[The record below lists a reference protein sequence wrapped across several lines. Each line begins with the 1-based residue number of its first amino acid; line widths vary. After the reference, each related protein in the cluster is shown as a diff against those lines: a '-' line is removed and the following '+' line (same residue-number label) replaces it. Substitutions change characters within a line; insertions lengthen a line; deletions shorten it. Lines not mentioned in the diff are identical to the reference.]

1 MELTSA
7 LFRMRAEDGNGLKQ
21 NVDKT
26 IWEDAVKRL
35 LLHLAPLAPYMAEE
49 LWNRRGNESSIH
61 LELLPEW
68 SEEYAKS
75 DSVTV
80 AVQINGKLRG
90 TLELGSAEAQ
100 DEAVVFDLLR
110 ASDVWER
117 WVAGKEIKRRIY
129 VKSKLL
135 NLVVV

>member
-1 MELTSA
+1 
-7 LFRMRAEDGNGLKQ
+7 
-21 NVDKT
+21 
-26 IWEDAVKRL
+26 
-35 LLHLAPLAPYMAEE
+35 MAEE

-90 TLELGSAEAQ
+90 TLELG
-100 DEAVVFDLLR
+100 
-110 ASDVWER
+110 ER
-117 WVAGKEIKRRIY
+117 
-129 VKSKLL
+129 
-135 NLVVV
+135 

>member
-1 MELTSA
+1 MKQFKYNTAISALMELTSA

-49 LWNRRGNESSIH
+49 LWSRRGNETSIH

-68 SEEYAKS
+68 SEEYARS

-90 TLELGSAEAQ
+90 
-100 DEAVVFDLLR
+100 
-110 ASDVWER
+110 
-117 WVAGKEIKRRIY
+117 
-129 VKSKLL
+129 
-135 NLVVV
+135 